1 MSLIEAVYVVLKD
14 AGMPLKPEEILTRV
28 FQKNL
33 WHTTGKT
40 PLATLT
46 ARLYVDIKEKHPSR
60 FMKTA
65 NGCFGLSGQVEEV
78 ANVQVEERTNSKSP
92 LGNSNQKTYSFTDC
106 AEKVLRMQ
114 SPRRSMSYSEIVK
127 VAIERGWLVTAGK
140 TPEATLSV
148 QIMQDI
154 KRAREHGRQP
164 RFQRCGKGLVALA
177 GDTTALETIIKQHYK
192 DVRRR
197 LRENLMKLS
206 PENFEKLV
214 MKLFQKMGF
223 EEVSRTKL
231 SGDGGIDVRG
241 RMVANGVIST
251 KYAIQV
257 KRWKN
262 NVQSPI
268 VQQVRGGLGA
278 NEQGC
283 IVTTSDFSSGAK
295 EEANKPDKSLIALIN
310 GETLIDLL
318 IKNQVGVQRVMRP
331 LYELKKDFGLDEEE
345 DILNYDADD
354 SSLG

>member
-14 AGMPLKPEEILTRV
+14 AGMPLKPEEILARV

-33 WHTTGKT
+33 WQTTGKT

-46 ARLYVDIKEKHPSR
+46 ARLYVDIKKQHPSR
-60 FMKTA
+60 FMKM
-65 NGCFGLSGQVEEV
+65 NDGRFGLSGQVEK
-78 ANVQVEERTNSKSP
+78 VENRQKEKPISKP
-92 LGNSNQKTYSFTDC
+92 PTETPNQKTYSFTDC

-114 SPRRSMSYSEIVK
+114 SPRRSMAYSEIVK
-127 VAIERGWLVTAGK
+127 IAIENGWLVTAGK

-192 DVRRR
+192 DVRRS

-262 NVQSPI
+262 NVQAPI
-268 VQQVRGGLGA
+268 VQQVRGSLGA

-318 IKNQVGVQRVMRP
+318 IKNQVGVRRVMRP
-331 LYELKKDFGLDEEE
+331 LYELKKDFGLDDEE
-345 DILNYDADD
+345 DILDYDEEDNH
-354 SSLG
+354 LG